1 MKIPIQISDY
11 ITKITSYISIY
22 TSKAFNYIS
31 SRISRKLGIT
41 LIGLA
46 VLIGLPVIIK
56 MTQFYIMGTA
66 QMHMPPLTVT
76 ADTARRKSWPN
87 TVRATGSLVAV
98 QGVTVS
104 AELSG
109 KVAEIAFESGARVTT
124 GDLLVRIDASAEEAQ
139 LRSAEAAAK
148 LAQINLNRIRN
159 LRKNKTVSQADLDT
173 ADASYKQATAQ
184 VDNVRAAIA
193 KKTIRAPFAGQL
205 GLRQVNIGE
214 IVQQGTAVV
223 TLQTIDPIYVD
234 FSLPQQQFSVLTPG
248 AEVRVVTDAAPGE
261 IFSGHIIAV
270 NPEVDQ
276 VTRSVRVRATLS
288 NKGEQLRPGMF
299 ANVEVMLPQK
309 QDVLSIPAT
318 AVLYAPYGDTV
329 FVIDTKKDEKSGK
342 EQKLL
347 RQQII
352 RLGRAR
358 GDFVAVTDGLKEGD
372 TVVTSGVFKMRP
384 NMPVVIDNTLAPDAQ
399 LAPNPPNK

>member
-1 MKIPIQISDY
+1 MKIPVQITEFIS
-11 ITKITSYISIY
+11 KIS
-22 TSKAFNYIS
+22 NYIS

-46 VLIGLPVIIK
+46 VLIGLPVLIK
-56 MTQFYIMGTA
+56 ITQFYVMSTA
-66 QMHMPPLTVT
+66 QMQMPPQTVT
-76 ADTARRKSWPN
+76 ADIVRRASWSN
-87 TVRATGSLVAV
+87 TIKATGSLVAV

-109 KVAEIAFESGARVTT
+109 KIVEINFESGNRVNA
-124 GDLLVRIDASAEEAQ
+124 GDLLARIDVSAEEAQ

-148 LAQINLNRIRN
+148 LAKINLDRNRN

-173 ADASYKQATAQ
+173 SEASFKQATAQ

-214 IVQQGTAVV
+214 IVNQGTAVV

-234 FSLPQQQFSVLTPG
+234 FSLPQQQYSVLTPG
-248 AEVRVVTDAAPGE
+248 TEVRVVTDAAPDE
-261 IFSGHIIAV
+261 LFSGHIIAV
-270 NPEVDQ
+270 NPEIDQ
-276 VTRSVRVRATLS
+276 VTRSVRVRATLT

-299 ANVEVMLPQK
+299 ANVEVMLPSK

-329 FVIDTKKDEKSGK
+329 FVVETKKDEKSGQ

-352 RLGRAR
+352 RLGKAR
-358 GDFVAVTDGLKEGD
+358 GDFVSVTDGLKEGD

-399 LAPNPPNK
+399 LTPDPPNK